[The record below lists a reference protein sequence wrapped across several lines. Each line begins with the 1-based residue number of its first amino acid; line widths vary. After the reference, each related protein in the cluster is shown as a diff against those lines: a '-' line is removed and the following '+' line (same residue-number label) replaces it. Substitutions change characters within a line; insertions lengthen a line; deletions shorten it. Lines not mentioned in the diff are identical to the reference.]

1 MFLKF
6 FYVKLDDFLMGF
18 FINFDINLD
27 IYHKM
32 KNNPNIIESFALF
45 GTLLFFFGT

>member
-1 MFLKF
+1 METL
-6 FYVKLDDFLMGF
+6 VK
-18 FINFDINLD
+18 NFMNYIRFRLVT
-27 IYHKM
+27 M